1 MTIRAADRQIS
12 VRSHP
17 KLSHVARSRGSSF
30 DSAEL
35 LGSSDAVSTATES
48 RRPGM
53 HQKTTHRTNLMTI
66 AEVRALQAI
75 ALERGIEL
83 ARTLGVRIV

>member
-1 MTIRAADRQIS
+1 
-12 VRSHP
+12 
-17 KLSHVARSRGSSF
+17 
-30 DSAEL
+30 
-35 LGSSDAVSTATES
+35 
-48 RRPGM
+48 
-53 HQKTTHRTNLMTI
+53 MTI